1 MKLIQ
6 TSLFSWLIILRFLIL
21 LTLFSQSYSDLKIY
35 FFSWKT
41 YGFLIFI
48 WFLIE
53 IKILNLNKENNLYF
67 TTFVFIGI
75 LKMTLALYNNNFS
88 DIIFFSPPDSE
99 IYKSLANGLF
109 RCFKYSSNLNL
120 FCEGEPYFKRGPSYS
135 ILLSIFTLGG
145 NISVIPFIIIQI
157 FISAVTFKLIIN
169 EIQKIKIPFGIA
181 AVFILCSINPLIYS
195 FSRVVLMETFGSFL
209 LVLAYTLSRKGSQIR
224 GSTII
229 WLSLLIVSLFMNL
242 QFFAG
247 VILFYLK
254 SLLFK
259 NETNK
264 NAFITMLILFFLI
277 FAWGERNKEY
287 IGYWDFNPKTGCYL
301 EKNIIESTEA
311 FKLNTNISEI
321 RNSGHTYKLLNDSR
335 IKNQTDSP
343 EVCKKFLKIIP
354 SYYFENSS
362 YIFST
367 YKVFLS
373 NFASPTQPCQYESII
388 CERGYWFWLV
398 GKISNYIFA
407 LSLFIVFLKKRNYIY
422 DIFIYSLVLFLIT
435 VLVTVDSPRMKVI
448 FLPLYYLVI
457 GIGLSEIF
465 RNLNYY
471 ISKLL
476 PKNSKI

>member
-21 LTLFSQSYSDLKIY
+21 LTLFSQSYTDLKIY

-53 IKILNLNKENNLYF
+53 IKISNFNKENKLYF
-67 TTFVFIGI
+67 ATFMFIGI
-75 LKMTLALYNNNFS
+75 LKMSLALYNNNFS
-88 DIIFFSPPDSE
+88 DNIFFSPPDSE
-99 IYKSLANGLF
+99 IYKSLADGLF
-109 RCFKYSSNLNL
+109 RCFQYSSNLNL
-120 FCEGEPYFKRGPSYS
+120 FCEGDPYFKRGPSYS

-157 FISAVTFKLIIN
+157 FLSAVTFKLIIN
-169 EIQKIKIPFGIA
+169 EIQKVKIPFAIA
-181 AVFILCSINPLIYS
+181 TVFILYSINPLIYS
-195 FSRVVLMETFGSFL
+195 FSRVVLMETVGSFL
-209 LVLAYTLSRKGSQIR
+209 LVLAFTLSRKGGQVR

-229 WLSLLIVSLFMNL
+229 WLSLLIVSLYMNL

-247 VILFYLK
+247 VFLFYLK

-264 NAFITMLILFFLI
+264 NAFITTLVLLLLI
-277 FAWGERNKEY
+277 FAWGERNKDY

-311 FKLNTNISEI
+311 FKQNTNIHEI
-321 RNSGHTYKLLNDSR
+321 RDSGHTYKLLNDSS
-335 IKNQTDSP
+335 IINQTDSP

-354 SYYFENSS
+354 SYYFENTS

-373 NFASPTQPCQYESII
+373 NFASPTQPCQYKSII
-388 CERGYWFWLV
+388 CESGYWFWLV

-422 DIFIYSLVLFLIT
+422 DIFVYSLILFLIT
-435 VLVTVDSPRMKVI
+435 ALVTVDSPRMKVI
-448 FLPLYYLVI
+448 FLPLYFLVI

-465 RNLNYY
+465 RFLSCY

-476 PKNSKI
+476 PKNLKI